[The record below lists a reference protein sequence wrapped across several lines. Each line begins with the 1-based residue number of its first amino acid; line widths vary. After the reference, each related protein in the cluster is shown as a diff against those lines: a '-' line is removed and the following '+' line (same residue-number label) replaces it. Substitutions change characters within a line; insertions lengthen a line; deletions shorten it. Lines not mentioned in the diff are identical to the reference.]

1 MTDLRMKE
9 FELAAQEMAMHIA
22 LCVSSEYIH
31 SWGLLDF
38 IQKLSEYT
46 SEPDIDVLIETL
58 QKEQGL

>member
-58 QKEQGL
+58 QKEQG

>member
-38 IQKLSEYT
+38 IQKLAEYT